1 MPPNDKFAGYAK
13 AITGPSETYFAI
25 TPHDTNDFAEIAN
38 SIRVGTGG
46 DVVAVRIDGTPV
58 LFKNCAAGEPL
69 PIRARRVNAT
79 GTTATD
85 LVGL

>member
-1 MPPNDKFAGYAK
+1 MPPNDRFATYAK
-13 AITGPSETYFAI
+13 TLTGPSETYFAI
-25 TPHDTNDFAEIAN
+25 TPHDTNDFAEVAN

-46 DVVAVRIDGTPV
+46 DVAAVRLDGTAV
-58 LFKNCAAGEPL
+58 TFKNVAAGEML
-69 PIRARRVNAT
+69 PIRARRVNLT